1 MRRSSALL
9 VLIGCLLLLASG
21 PKDRWVPR
29 TAEAAGEVTAVPA
42 DFRQDPLYYYY
53 DLRPG
58 EARRYAATVLADPAT
73 TPPLRKAVLTTLA
86 TIAIQENRPSEA
98 RAVFSQILRLE
109 PTANLDHPEKLP
121 PPVTRLF
128 YRMRDSLCASRQDEL
143 VSQGQLVTELRTI
156 AVWDIENNSFAPSK
170 WNLDHLCRGLG
181 QAIITDLQGA
191 TELKIVERQRLNVLR
206 DDLELGKNPGQVD
219 PKYRVQMGRLCG
231 AQSYLFGQFMLVS
244 KNRVRMDL
252 RWVRTDTGEIL
263 LAKGVEQDLGG
274 PDGVFQLERKVLL
287 DLLAPQIRK
296 MLAGELKPGQ
306 LEQRFEL
313 QLEQRR
319 KSLDKRSSY
328 TAMIESSGSAMALE
342 DGGDYAGAAAAWERV
357 ASMSPAD
364 STARFRARAL
374 NPLRRSGRG

>member
-9 VLIGCLLLLASG
+9 VLVGCLLLLGAG
-21 PKDRWVPR
+21 RQVRWVPQ

-42 DFRQDPLYYYY
+42 DFRQDPLFYYY

-73 TPPLRKAVLTTLA
+73 SPRLRKAVLTTLA
-86 TIAIQENRPSEA
+86 TIATQERKPAEA
-98 RAVFSQILRLE
+98 RAAFSQILKLE

-128 YRMRDSLCASRQDEL
+128 YRMRDSLCTSREDEL
-143 VSQGQLVTELRTI
+143 VSGGQLGTELSTI

-170 WNLDHLCRGLG
+170 WNLDHLSRGLG
-181 QAIITDLQGA
+181 QAIVTDLQGV
-191 TELKIVERQRLNVLR
+191 TGLKIVERQRLNVLR
-206 DDLELGKNPGQVD
+206 DELELGKSPGQVD
-219 PKYRVQMGRLCG
+219 PNSRVRLGRLCG
-231 AQSYLFGQFMLVS
+231 AQSYLFGQFMLVAR
-244 KNRVRMDL
+244 NRARMDL

-287 DLLAPQIRK
+287 ELLAPQIRK
-296 MLAGELKPGQ
+296 MLAGETKPGQ
-306 LEQRFEL
+306 IEQRLEQ

-319 KSLDKRSSY
+319 RSMPNRSSY
-328 TAMIESSGSAMALE
+328 TAMIESSGAAMALE
-342 DGGDYAGAAAAWERV
+342 DGGDYADAAAAWEHV

-374 NPLRRSGRG
+374 NPLRQSSRG